1 MTKHIIHYCH
11 CLISLT
17 FPTDVED
24 YYSDESDDQPLN
36 MAIRSTG
43 QYLKKLRSL
52 MRNPSFVAEALQAYI
67 IPSCDSHQSEYIACC
82 DKRRA
87 FITGFTGSAGTAIV
101 TPDEACLWTDGRYFL
116 QAEKQLDSNWKLM
129 KESVAGSITQ
139 SDWLV
144 KVLPPNSRVG
154 VDPLLMPYNTWKP
167 LATTLEEAG
176 HLLIPV
182 TENLVDLIWD
192 DRPAPPQNPIV
203 SLDNRYTGRSWQQK
217 IVDVRSEMDKKKCR
231 ALVLTALDEIAYLFN
246 LRGSDID
253 FNPVFFAYS
262 VITHDNI

>member
-1 MTKHIIHYCH
+1 
-11 CLISLT
+11 
-17 FPTDVED
+17 
-24 YYSDESDDQPLN
+24 

-52 MRNPSFVAEALQAYI
+52 MRNPSFVSESLQAYI
-67 IPSCDSHQSEYIACC
+67 IPSCDSHQSEYIASC

-87 FITGFTGSAGTAIV
+87 FVTGFTGSAGTAIV

-129 KESVAGSITQ
+129 KENVAGSITQ

-154 VDPLLMPYNTWKP
+154 VDPLLMSFSAWKP
-167 LATTLEEAG
+167 LSTALEEAG

-182 TENLVDLIWD
+182 AENLVDLVWD
-192 DRPAPPQNPIV
+192 DRPSPPQNAILPLEV
-203 SLDNRYTGRSWQQK
+203 RYTGKSWQEK
-217 IVDVRSEMDKKKCR
+217 IRDVRAEMEKKKSR

-253 FNPVFFAYS
+253 FNPVFFAFS
-262 VITHDNI
+262 VVTLDNI